1 MIERLLSE
9 VQLATALISAPKT
22 SARYQA
28 TFESLRNLFLR
39 DVRREQLLWQL
50 RRLLQRDV
58 RGRIAS
64 NGGGSMEAMLA
75 PIFEIAGRCSAA
87 ELRETFPLALVDE
100 WIARSNH
107 KGHKEELA
115 QWSAECA
122 NSEADENLFLLRANL
137 SDRAEERAQ
146 WIAAALVASGI
157 PGLLKPVDEPV
168 PFSFERSS
176 ESKDGPLVSVLMSV
190 RNSENTVC
198 RAAQSILDQ
207 TWKNIELIITDDAST
222 DGTIARIME
231 SKEKDS
237 RVVVRRNER
246 NFGPYISR
254 NGALLES
261 KGEFVT
267 CHDADDIAHPER
279 IATQMEAFLA
289 SPKSASNLSRWI
301 RVQSDGRVMPLTR
314 RGFVKD
320 NFSSLLVRREVFD
333 AIGFCDSVRTTAD
346 SEFRGRIRRRFGKSA
361 ETCIRP
367 ILAVGQFA
375 SHTLTGHPV
384 TGASWLYF
392 SQARMRY
399 IRAYKQWHKTAPPS
413 ALYVPFP
420 LDIRPF
426 EVPSEL

>member
-1 MIERLLSE
+1 MIERLLLE
-9 VQLATALISAPKT
+9 MQLASACISTPKT
-22 SARYQA
+22 SARYLT
-28 TFESLRNLFLR
+28 TFESIRNLFLR

-64 NGGGSMEAMLA
+64 NGGGSMEAMLG
-75 PIFEIAGRCSAA
+75 PIFEIAGRCSTV

-107 KGHKEELA
+107 KNHREELA

-122 NSEADENLFLLRANL
+122 DADENLFLLRANL
-137 SDRAEERAQ
+137 SDSAPDRAQ
-146 WIAAALVASGI
+146 WIAAALIASGV
-157 PGLLKPVDEPV
+157 PGLLRPVDEPV

-176 ESKDGPLVSVLMSV
+176 KSKDGPQVSVLMSV

-222 DGTIARIME
+222 DGTIARVNE
-231 SKEKDS
+231 LKEKDS

-246 NFGPYISR
+246 NLGPYISR

-261 KGEFVT
+261 KGKFVT
-267 CHDADDIAHPER
+267 CHDADDIAHPDR

-289 SPKSASNLSRWI
+289 SPKSASNLSSWI

-320 NFSSLLVRREVFD
+320 NFSSLLVRREIFD
-333 AIGFCDSVRTTAD
+333 AIGFWDSVRTTAD
-346 SEFRGRIRRRFGKSA
+346 SEFRDRIRIRFGKSA
-361 ETCIRP
+361 ETCMRP
-367 ILAVGQFA
+367 ILAIGQFA

-384 TGASWLYF
+384 TGVSWLHF
-392 SQARMRY
+392 SQARVRY
-399 IRAYKQWHKTAPPS
+399 MRAYKQWHKTAPPS
-413 ALYVPFP
+413 ALYMPFP
-420 LDIRPF
+420 LHIRPF